1 MKNIQT
7 IFFKESSSYFNTP
20 IGYIF
25 SSFFL
30 LLISFLFF
38 YGLGGNSFWDLKIAS
53 VEQFFSWIP
62 ILYIIFIPAI
72 TMRIWSEEEKSG
84 TIEVLMTLPVRDY
97 EVVLGKFLSAWT
109 FLGITVL
116 CTLLAP
122 LTVKLLGDL
131 DFGLVF
137 SGYIGTLLLGGSYIS
152 IGILISA
159 FGKDQISAFILTL
172 LLCFLMF
179 LMGYEPILKFF
190 GNYLAGFISFLSL
203 SIHFESFRMGVFD
216 PRDIFFYLS
225 FILLM
230 LSLNVFLLR
239 SKR

>member
-84 TIEVLMTLPVRDY
+84 TIEVLMTLPVKDY
-97 EVVLGKFLSAWT
+97 EVVLGKFLSAWA

-137 SGYIGTLLLGGSYIS
+137 SGYVGTLLLGGSYIS

-159 FGKDQISAFILTL
+159 FGKDQISAFIITL

-230 LSLNVFLLR
+230 LGLNVFLLR